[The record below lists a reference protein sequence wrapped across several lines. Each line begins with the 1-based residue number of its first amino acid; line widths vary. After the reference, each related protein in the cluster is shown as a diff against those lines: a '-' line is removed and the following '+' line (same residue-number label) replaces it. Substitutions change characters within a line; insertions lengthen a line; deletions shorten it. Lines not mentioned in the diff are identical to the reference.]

1 VLTSVLL
8 VVLYQIASGHQYF
21 VARRW
26 LIEKENS
33 QMMKENMLVR
43 FNTDH
48 ENKMKKFTQGDADFL
63 LSELERA
70 AEALEQQI
78 KRRGESE
85 YSTGSAV
92 QNGTSIN

>member
-1 VLTSVLL
+1 
-8 VVLYQIASGHQYF
+8 
-21 VARRW
+21 
-26 LIEKENS
+26 
-33 QMMKENMLVR
+33 MKDNMLVR

-48 ENKMKKFTQGDADFL
+48 ENKMQKFTEGDPDFL

-85 YSTGSAV
+85 NTTGSMVAP
-92 QNGTSIN
+92 